1 MNTLKKAILLL
12 LCFSVLCVSSGCS
25 DKYQE
30 KDIIGKT
37 SDQII
42 EIYGKFDCL
51 TMPASEDGLYRNCKC
66 GYLVMASQKGAL
78 GSSEDLLFFIHF
90 DDNGVAVSCE
100 LDYRPGG

>member
-1 MNTLKKAILLL
+1 MKKTILLL
-12 LCFSVLCVSSGCS
+12 LCFSILCVLFGCS
-25 DKYQE
+25 DRYQE

-66 GYLVMASQKGAL
+66 GYLVKASQKGSF

-90 DDNGVAVSCE
+90 DENGIAVKCE
-100 LDYRPGG
+100 VGYRPGG